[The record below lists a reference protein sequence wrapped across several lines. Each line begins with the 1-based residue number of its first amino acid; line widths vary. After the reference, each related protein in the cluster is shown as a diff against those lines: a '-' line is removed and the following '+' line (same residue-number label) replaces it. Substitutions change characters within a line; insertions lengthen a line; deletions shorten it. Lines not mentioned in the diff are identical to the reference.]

1 MAIKAPAHSVP
12 SAPIDTLDTNAVLVD
27 LQGRIDNSNAL
38 EFTDA
43 ELLQTLITALVGE
56 LTTRAARSVI

>member
-1 MAIKAPAHSVP
+1 MAYTIPP
-12 SAPIDTLDTNAVLVD
+12 SAPIDTMDTTSVLVD
-27 LQGRIDNSNAL
+27 LQGRIDSSNAL